1 MAHRNSLDPSFEVV
15 KVTSLMEF
23 IVHYEDYDL
32 AIVIRVDLKPILH
45 RIHRIM
51 LVLLLDKN
59 TPVLCA
65 FLYTSWFYK
74 PKCKDRQS

>member
-32 AIVIRVDLKPILH
+32 AIVIRVDLKPTLHSIH

-59 TPVLCA
+59 TA

-74 PKCKDRQS
+74 LKCKDRQS